1 MKPWEKFIEK
11 NELGVGPA
19 KAYTKLR
26 KLFQKYDWSE
36 SDLSKPPFYSA
47 EMWSLRDELTKQ
59 IIDIERT
66 LVTYG
71 FEYEDKQLSDYFK
84 NLFSKIDELTPL
96 KNGNNKRRNKRD
108 KDSE

>member
-36 SDLSKPPFYSA
+36 SDLAKPPFYSG
-47 EMWSLRDELTKQ
+47 EMMLLKDELTKQ
-59 IIDIERT
+59 IMDIEIT

-71 FEYEDKQLSDYFK
+71 FEYEDKKLTDYFR
-84 NLFSKIDELTPL
+84 NIFSKIDELTPL
-96 KNGNNKRRNKRD
+96 KDGNNKRRNKRD

>member
-11 NELGVGPA
+11 NELGIGPA

-36 SDLSKPPFYSA
+36 SDLAKPPFYSG
-47 EMWSLRDELTKQ
+47 EMMMLRDELTRQ
-59 IIDIERT
+59 ILQIEKS
-66 LVTYG
+66 LVNYG
-71 FEYEDKQLSDYFK
+71 FDYEDKELSDYFK

-96 KNGNNKRRNKRD
+96 KNGNNKGRNQGD
-108 KDSE
+108 EDSE